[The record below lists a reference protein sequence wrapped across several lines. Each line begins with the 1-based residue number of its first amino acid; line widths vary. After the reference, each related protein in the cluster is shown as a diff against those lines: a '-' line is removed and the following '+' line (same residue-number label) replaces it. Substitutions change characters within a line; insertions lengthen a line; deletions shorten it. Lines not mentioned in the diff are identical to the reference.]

1 MQQHESNSYDEQH
14 PEKCGHRSISI
25 RLEAAAATGRV
36 SSERVGESVSRGCPA
51 FRNVQ
56 VVAMP
61 HMGEPSFTRG
71 AYSGHRPAFLDDVNP
86 WSAL

>member
-25 RLEAAAATGRV
+25 RLEAAEEFQGRL
-36 SSERVGESVSRGCPA
+36 SSERDGGRSRGCPA
-51 FRNVQ
+51 LRNVQ
-56 VVAMP
+56 IVAMP
-61 HMGEPSFTRG
+61 HMGEPSFTRR

>member
-1 MQQHESNSYDEQH
+1 MQAIATTSTTARSVVTVA
-14 PEKCGHRSISI
+14 HRSTSI
-25 RLEAAAATGRV
+25 RLEAAAATRRV

-51 FRNVQ
+51 FRKVQ
-56 VVAMP
+56 VVALP